1 MRYSAVYARWSSVGR
16 GYWLLLSRGVVGPYE
31 DHANVGGP
39 FGAANRANPATAIFT
54 TSDGGWYRVSSANG
68 SVCTQGDAPFQGVLS
83 SVHLNGSIIAPTG
96 WRGWKDCA
104 SKASRFD
111 RDGSG

>member
-1 MRYSAVYARWSSVGR
+1 MRDGRARAG
-16 GYWLLLSRGVVGPYE
+16 LLAPLVTRVVGPYE
-31 DHANVGGP
+31 DDANVGGP
-39 FGAANRANPATAIFT
+39 IGAANRANPATAIFT
-54 TSDGGWYRVSSANG
+54 TSDDGWYRVSSANG
-68 SVCTQGDAPFQGVLS
+68 SVRTQGDAPFQGDLS
-83 SVHLNGSIIAPTG
+83 SVHLNGSIIGPTG